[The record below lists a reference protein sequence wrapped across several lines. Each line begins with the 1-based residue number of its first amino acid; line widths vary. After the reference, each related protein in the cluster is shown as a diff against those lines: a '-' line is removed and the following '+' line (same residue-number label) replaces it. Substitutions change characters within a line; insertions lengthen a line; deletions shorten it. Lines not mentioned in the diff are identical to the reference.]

1 MRGAAGGHHFQPSSD
16 TFCLL
21 RHADIINS
29 MLTCALC
36 GSTAVSRVC
45 ESCED
50 MVFCSACAADYH
62 HDRARRDH
70 VLRDVGVAGSADQ
83 PSSGG
88 RPPAVPEK
96 EDPNAVDL
104 FAYLFLGGKLEEQA
118 ELPEKEDPNAVD
130 LFAYLFLG
138 GKLAISAEDAA
149 AKRARRRRP
158 KPKPEWKVFAGG
170 ASGVDETW
178 RQEEDLRRRLKEARK
193 KPLPKEWKLIARGGP
208 AYQHVLAEAGAG
220 VAQMRAE
227 LEAFVRRQQE
237 DKIGLNVC
245 NARVRVALG
254 AESGEPPSK
263 LEMFAQKK
271 QQQGAAS
278 KLGAFA
284 DVASKL
290 EVFAQA
296 GGQQGEQS
304 LAPG

>member
-1 MRGAAGGHHFQPSSD
+1 M
-16 TFCLL
+16 
-21 RHADIINS
+21 
-29 MLTCALC
+29 
-36 GSTAVSRVC
+36 
-45 ESCED
+45 
-50 MVFCSACAADYH
+50 
-62 HDRARRDH
+62 
-70 VLRDVGVAGSADQ
+70 
-83 PSSGG
+83 
-88 RPPAVPEK
+88 PEK